1 MSSGLERELRTAYIT
16 GKVVLGSK
24 STIKLLKLGK
34 VKLVVVAANADPMI
48 RSDIEYYAQF
58 SSTPILTFN
67 GTSLELG
74 ALLGKPFPI
83 QALAVLDPGESHVME
98 LVEEAKAGG

>member
-1 MSSGLERELRTAYIT
+1 MTSLERELKTAYTT

-34 VKLVVVAANADPMI
+34 VRLVVVAANADPTI
-48 RSDIEYYAQF
+48 KSDIQRYAQF
-58 SSTPILTFN
+58 SNTPILTFN

-74 ALLGKPFPI
+74 ALLGKPFPV
-83 QALAVLDPGESHVME
+83 QALAVLDPGESHIME
-98 LVEEAKAGG
+98 LVEEAKVGG